1 MRLLL
6 VFFIVFIWT
15 SNAHATAVQKPV
27 AKPAV
32 VKKGIILK
40 SDSSKVDL
48 RKFDETAVKKYSVQ
62 KDFIYDDVAP
72 QSLSLWDR
80 FWRWI
85 WRLINN
91 IFSGGITGS
100 IIKYVLIAVV
110 IAIVVFA
117 VIKLIGLDY
126 KFLTGKSK
134 AVAIPFEESLENIH
148 EIDFDEQIDF
158 ALQNGNYRLAVRLLY
173 LKTLKHLSD
182 KQLINWQPEKTNQAY
197 VLELENENY
206 KQEFNTLTNQFEYI
220 WYGEFFIDKSS
231 FEPINQ
237 SFLQF
242 NQKTI

>member
-6 VFFIVFIWT
+6 VFFIFFIWT
-15 SNAHATAVQKPV
+15 GTGQATAVQTPV
-27 AKPAV
+27 AKPV
-32 VKKGIILK
+32 VKKGIVLK
-40 SDSSKVDL
+40 SDSSAIDL
-48 RKFDETAVKKYSVQ
+48 RKFDEIAIKKYSQQ
-62 KDFIYDDVAP
+62 KEFIYDDVAP

-80 FWRWI
+80 FWRWV
-85 WRLINN
+85 WRLINKV
-91 IFSGGITGS
+91 FSGGITGS
-100 IIKYVLIAVV
+100 IIKYILIAVV
-110 IAIVVFA
+110 IAIVVFV
-117 VIKLIGLDY
+117 VIKLIGIDY
-126 KFLTGKSK
+126 KFLAGKSK
-134 AVAIPFEESLENIH
+134 TVAVPFEESLENIH

-173 LKTLKHLSD
+173 LKTLKQLSD

-220 WYGEFFIDKSS
+220 WYGEFFIDKHS

-242 NQKTI
+242 DQKMI

>member
-6 VFFIVFIWT
+6 VFFIVFTWT
-15 SNAHATAVQKPV
+15 CSSQAIAVQKPA
-27 AKPAV
+27 AKPV
-32 VKKGIILK
+32 VKKGIVLK
-40 SDSSKVDL
+40 SDSSTIDL
-48 RKFDETAVKKYSVQ
+48 RKFDEAAVKKYSEQ
-62 KDFIYDDVAP
+62 KEFIYDDVAP

-80 FWRWI
+80 FWRWV
-85 WRLINN
+85 WRLINSL
-91 IFSGGITGS
+91 FSGGITGS
-100 IIKYVLIAVV
+100 IIKYILIAVV
-110 IAIVVFA
+110 IAIVVFV

-134 AVAIPFEESLENIH
+134 TVAIPFEESLENIH
-148 EIDFDEQIDF
+148 EIDFDEQIDL

-182 KQLINWQPEKTNQAY
+182 KELISWQPEKTNQAY

-206 KQEFNTLTNQFEYI
+206 KQEFNALTNQFEYI
-220 WYGEFFIDKSS
+220 WYGEFFIDKRS

-242 NQKTI
+242 NQKMI